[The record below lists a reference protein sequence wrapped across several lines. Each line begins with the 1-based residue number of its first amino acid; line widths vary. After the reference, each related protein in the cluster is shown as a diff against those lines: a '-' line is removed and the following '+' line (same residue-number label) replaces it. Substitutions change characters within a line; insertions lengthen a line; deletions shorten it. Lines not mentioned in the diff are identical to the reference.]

1 MSTVLVGLSGSLRD
15 ASHNT
20 ALLRAARE
28 VAPAGVEIRI
38 ASLRDLPFYDADV
51 EARGVPTAVARL
63 RHQVAAADGL
73 LLAFPEYNWSVPAV
87 MKNAID
93 WLSRRPDSPLDGR
106 PAAMLSAAGG
116 SGGRRAQAH
125 MVDILGH
132 NAVRL
137 ADERLMV
144 PRSGQHVIDGR
155 LVTAAHRQQLRRV
168 IDDLLAVIDDV
179 RGTVDAA

>member
-1 MSTVLVGLSGSLRD
+1 MSAVLLGLSGSLRE

-20 ALLRAARE
+20 ALLRAAAE
-28 VAPAGVEIRI
+28 VAPDAVEVRI
-38 ASLRDLPFYDADV
+38 ASLADLPFFDADV
-51 EARGVPTAVARL
+51 EARGVPAPVSRL
-63 RHQVAAADGL
+63 REQVEAADGL

-137 ADERLMV
+137 ADERLTV
-144 PRSGQHVIDGR
+144 ARSSQHVVDGR
-155 LVTAAHRQQLRRV
+155 LVTPAHRQQLRRV
-168 IDDLLAVIDDV
+168 IDDLLGVIDDV
-179 RGTVDAA
+179 RRTADAA